1 MKEVLLSKQD
11 QIEQKEH
18 EYSIKEKR
26 LEEEIRILNSDLK
39 HLIDKKAIET
49 EELKLRYETELA
61 ELAREKNQQ
70 RDIENA
76 NYENMIKRVKKE
88 LAEKTL
94 ENERLNFRLEQT
106 AT

>member
-1 MKEVLLSKQD
+1 MLSKQD

-61 ELAREKNQQ
+61 ELAREKNQH

-76 NYENMIKRVKKE
+76 NY
-88 LAEKTL
+88 
-94 ENERLNFRLEQT
+94 
-106 AT
+106 